1 MGLCPTGQTWGRGV
15 FLAPGSPAEARWIS
29 MECHCARFAEGCGYC
44 FQLLTLSCVTG
55 IPTEHHGLVSGLST
69 EV

>member
-1 MGLCPTGQTWGRGV
+1 MSHGADLGEGYFPGTWVTCR
-15 FLAPGSPAEARWIS
+15 SQ
-29 MECHCARFAEGCGYC
+29 ECHCARFAEGCGYC

-55 IPTEHHGLVSGLST
+55 IPTEHHGLVSRLST